1 MERLVQYAL
10 LARMHQPIG
19 SLLLLWPTLW
29 ALWIAGAGE
38 PDPAVVI
45 VFVAGVFVMR
55 SAGCVMNDFADR
67 RIDPHVRRTMHRPI
81 ASGKVAPREA
91 LGVFAALC
99 LVALGLVLTLN
110 RLAVMYS
117 FAALAL
123 AASYPFMKRWTYLP
137 QVHLGIAFGW
147 GIPMAFAALTDAVP
161 ALAWLL
167 LTGVVAWAVAYDTM
181 YAMVDREDDLRVGVK
196 SSAILFGDADRFFV
210 GASQVAVLAVLV
222 LAGRQAGLGV
232 FFDAATALSAL
243 LFLYQQYLIR
253 DREPAA
259 CFRAFLNNNWVGS
272 ACVRGDRGGLRLGLS
287 GSRGPAPRSDGM
299 PAHRPRSSTDRHS
312 SCSRPRVRPSG
323 PFSANSR
330 PERRV
335 AMHGPPG
342 GMTRLEPDGVR
353 PSRNCAHPV
362 GAIVCKTS
370 ADAACTPV
378 RAIFARRF
386 PANDKGVVS

>member
-1 MERLVQYAL
+1 MKERIIQYAL

-19 SLLLLWPTLW
+19 TLLLLWPTLW

-38 PDPAVVI
+38 PDAAIVA

-55 SAGCVMNDFADR
+55 SAGCVINDFADR
-67 RIDPHVRRTMHRPI
+67 KVDPHVRRTMNRPI
-81 ASGKVAPREA
+81 ASGKVKPGEA

-99 LVALGLVLTLN
+99 LVGFALVLTLN
-110 RLAVMYS
+110 WLAVKYS

-147 GIPMAFAALTDAVP
+147 GIPMAFAALANEVP
-161 ALAWLL
+161 PLAWLL

-222 LAGRQAGLGV
+222 LAGRQAELGV
-232 FFDAATALSAL
+232 FHDAATALSAL
-243 LFLYQQYLIR
+243 LFLYQQHLIR

-259 CFRAFLNNNWVGS
+259 CFKAFLNNNWVG
-272 ACVRGDRGGLRLGLS
+272 ALVFAGIVADY
-287 GSRGPAPRSDGM
+287 A
-299 PAHRPRSSTDRHS
+299 
-312 SCSRPRVRPSG
+312 
-323 PFSANSR
+323 FS
-330 PERRV
+330 
-335 AMHGPPG
+335 
-342 GMTRLEPDGVR
+342 
-353 PSRNCAHPV
+353 
-362 GAIVCKTS
+362 
-370 ADAACTPV
+370 
-378 RAIFARRF
+378 
-386 PANDKGVVS
+386 

>member
-1 MERLVQYAL
+1 MVRYRDRIIQYAL

-38 PDPAVVI
+38 PDPAVVL

-67 RIDPHVRRTMHRPI
+67 GIDPHVRRTKNRPI
-81 ASGKVAPREA
+81 ASGRVKPGEA
-91 LGVFAALC
+91 LGVFAFLC
-99 LVALGLVLTLN
+99 LVALALVLTLN

-137 QVHLGIAFGW
+137 QVHLGVAFGW
-147 GIPMAFAALTDAVP
+147 GIPMAFAALASDVP
-161 ALAWLL
+161 PLAWLL

-232 FFDAATALSAL
+232 FHDAATALSAL
-243 LFLYQQYLIR
+243 MFLYQQHLIR

-259 CFRAFLNNNWVGS
+259 CFKAFLNNNWVG
-272 ACVRGDRGGLRLGLS
+272 ALVFAGI
-287 GSRGPAPRSDGM
+287 
-299 PAHRPRSSTDRHS
+299 
-312 SCSRPRVRPSG
+312 
-323 PFSANSR
+323 
-330 PERRV
+330 V
-335 AMHGPPG
+335 A
-342 GMTRLEPDGVR
+342 DYAW
-353 PSRNCAHPV
+353 S
-362 GAIVCKTS
+362 
-370 ADAACTPV
+370 
-378 RAIFARRF
+378 
-386 PANDKGVVS
+386 